1 MNSLHPEPAVVITRV
16 AEHQWHALSDD
27 RVVGRGEAS
36 PRPDGRLFLSID
48 TWHDAEFA
56 RLASAML
63 PALPRPLYTVVDEA
77 DEGLKSQW
85 ERAGFTTRRR
95 EWEYVVPT
103 SRGTVPSDVTIAPA
117 TDQELLRSLDDV
129 VRAEVSASVGW
140 SSMPAEV
147 LPRPA
152 GAWDLA
158 KYVVASEPGAY
169 VGMVRLGPVRRQTR
183 IGLIA
188 VRADR
193 RRRGIGRALLTY
205 VLDSLCCKGIESVS
219 FEVDE
224 RNPAAIALADGVGA
238 RRVGSTVEL
247 VVR

>member
-1 MNSLHPEPAVVITRV
+1 MITRV

-36 PRPDGRLFLSID
+36 RRPDGRLFLSID
-48 TWHDAEFA
+48 TWHVAEFA
-56 RLASAML
+56 HLASAML
-63 PALPRPLYTVVDEA
+63 AALPRPLYTVVDEA
-77 DEGLKSQW
+77 DGGLKSQW

-103 SRGTVPSDVTIAPA
+103 SPGSLHGVTIAPP
-117 TDQELLRSLDDV
+117 TDEDLLRSLDDA

-147 LPRPA
+147 LAPA
-152 GAWDLA
+152 TLDLT
-158 KYVVASEPGAY
+158 KYVVASESGAY
-169 VGMVRLGPVRRQTR
+169 VGLVRLGPVRRQTR

-188 VRADR
+188 VRAER
-193 RRRGIGRALLTY
+193 QRRGIGRALLAY
-205 VLDSLCCKGIESVS
+205 VLDSLYRKGIESVS

-224 RNPAAIALADGVGA
+224 SNPAAIALASGTGA
-238 RRVGSTVEL
+238 RRTGSTVEL

>member
-1 MNSLHPEPAVVITRV
+1 MNSLHSEPAVVITRV

-36 PRPDGRLFLSID
+36 TRPDGRLFLSID

-63 PALPRPLYTVVDEA
+63 AALPRPLYTVVDEA
-77 DEGLKSQW
+77 DSALKTQW
-85 ERAGFTTRRR
+85 ERAGFAIRRR

-103 SRGTVPSDVTIAPA
+103 SPGSPAGVTIAPA
-117 TDQELLRSLDDV
+117 TDEDLLRSLDDA

-147 LPRPA
+147 LAPA
-152 GAWDLA
+152 TMDLA
-158 KYVVASEPGAY
+158 KYVVASESGAY
-169 VGMVRLGPVRRQTR
+169 VGLVRLGPVRRQTR
-183 IGLIA
+183 LGLIA

-193 RRRGIGRALLTY
+193 QRRGIGRALLTY
-205 VLDSLCCKGIESVS
+205 VLDSLYGKGIESVS

-224 RNPAAIALADGVGA
+224 GNPAAIALASGVGA
-238 RRVGSTVEL
+238 RRTGSTVEL

>member
-1 MNSLHPEPAVVITRV
+1 MDSPHSEPALVITRV

-27 RVVGRGEAS
+27 RVVGRAEAS

-48 TWHDAEFA
+48 TWHSDDFA

-77 DEGLKSQW
+77 DDELKSHW
-85 ERAGFTTRRR
+85 ERAGFATRRR

-103 SRGTVPSDVTIAPA
+103 APGTVPPGVTIGPA
-117 TDQELLRSLDDV
+117 TDQDQLRALDDV
-129 VRAEVSASVGW
+129 IRAEVAW

-147 LPRPA
+147 LPRPD

-158 KYVVASEPGAY
+158 KYVVASESGVP
-169 VGMVRLGPVRRQTR
+169 VGLARLGPLRRQTR
-183 IGLIA
+183 IGLLA
-188 VRADR
+188 VRAGR
-193 RRRGIGRALLTY
+193 RRHGIGRALLTH
-205 VLDSLCCKGIESVS
+205 VLDSLYRRGIESVS

-224 RNPAAIALADGVGA
+224 TNSAAIALADGAGA
-238 RRVGSTVEL
+238 RRAGSTVEL